1 VAKRAKR
8 AERPNPREDRNT
20 QGGGPRPPRRNFR
33 GGGGVGVPG
42 GESGFTSTFPTAP
55 KKTRV
60 EIIPRNLQ
68 QENMV
73 AALNDENI
81 NIVFAVG
88 PAGCGKTLLATM
100 HAIKMLKTGQVER
113 IVITRPNVAVDDKDI
128 GYLPGDILK
137 KMTPWMMPVLDVF
150 AEYYTQDQIRY
161 MLEENVIEMVPIA
174 FIRGRTFKNAI
185 VLVDEAQGTTQN
197 SMMSILTRIGE
208 GSKMIVTGD
217 LAQSDRGQENGLR
230 DFLTRFEDSEH
241 IEVIQFKRGDVE
253 RHPVVKEVLD
263 IYKDL
268 PQAGY

>member
-1 VAKRAKR
+1 MAKRAKR
-8 AERPNPREDRNT
+8 ADRPNPREDRNT
-20 QGGGPRPPRRNFR
+20 PGGRTNRRSYGR
-33 GGGGVGVPG
+33 GNGVGTPSG
-42 GESGFTSTFPTAP
+42 GDGGFTSFPAVP

-60 EIIPRNLQ
+60 EIVPRNLQ
-68 QENMV
+68 QENMIT
-73 AALNDENI
+73 ALNDEQT
-81 NIVFAVG
+81 NIVFAIG
-88 PAGCGKTLLATM
+88 PAGCGKTLLATL
-100 HAIKMLKTGQVER
+100 HAIKMLKAGQVQK

-150 AEYYTQDQIRY
+150 AEYYSQDDIRY
-161 MLEENVIEMVPIA
+161 MLEENIIEMVPIA
-174 FIRGRTFKNAI
+174 FIRGRTFKHSI

-230 DFLTRFEDSEH
+230 DFLDRFEDSDH
-241 IEVIQFKRGDVE
+241 IEVIRFKRGDVE
-253 RHPVVKEVLD
+253 RHPVVKEVLN

-268 PQAGY
+268 PQNGL